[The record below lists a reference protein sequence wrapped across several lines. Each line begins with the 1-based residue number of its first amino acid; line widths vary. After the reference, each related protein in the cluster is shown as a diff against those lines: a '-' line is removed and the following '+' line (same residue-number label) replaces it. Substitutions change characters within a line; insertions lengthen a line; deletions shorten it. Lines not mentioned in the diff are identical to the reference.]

1 MKCTIRLY
9 VKNKFIVLLRFDPT
23 SIFWYLSFIL
33 VEKKVPFIQYLLHH
47 YIIITDFTII
57 EKDDVEMTLIWKM
70 SNDQTISKEY

>member
-1 MKCTIRLY
+1 MSKINLLS
-9 VKNKFIVLLRFDPT
+9 ILRFDPT

-33 VEKKVPFIQYLLHH
+33 VQKKVPFIQYLLHH

-70 SNDQTISKEY
+70 SNDPTISKEY